1 MADKTLF
8 LSGESAAAF
17 CAGLLDTGRFILV
30 RTREETSF
38 ESGLY
43 GTADTKSETIGTVK
57 QGVIKGIRTH
67 SGAKP
72 KKPDDEDDNP
82 IRDSGFGNSAFHYAV
97 RGSYHVVA
105 SALDVLKKY
114 PDAFEIQET
123 ERASGVLIRCFGS
136 PERTA
141 SALREIRDAV

>member
-8 LSGESAAAF
+8 LSGESAAVF

-30 RTREETSF
+30 RAREETPF
-38 ESGLY
+38 ASGLY
-43 GTADTKSETIGTVK
+43 GTADTAPENAETAK

-82 IRDSGFGNSAFHYAV
+82 IRDSGLDNSAFHYAV

-123 ERASGVLIRCFGS
+123 ERTSDVLLRCFGS
-136 PERTA
+136 QERTA
-141 SALREIRDAV
+141 SALREIRDAA